1 MQAREGGS
9 VIGTAD
15 AEHASFLLR
24 SSCHQNL
31 STSSDLEMKREGERE
46 RENLSSDN
54 NHVKHFNHVKTR
66 EIFLIF
72 YMCQMLITDLI
83 VVFILHSCCLG
94 FFIFRFIKIASNMH
108 YTITTI
114 YVHISN
120 SRSSYVDT
128 SAIYNHVILSV
139 PIVFE
144 FSISY
149 RFRAA
154 NNDYFDPAFCEI

>member
-1 MQAREGGS
+1 MEKDDASTGRRIRNWNRGR
-9 VIGTAD
+9 GTRFVFA
-15 AEHASFLLR
+15 
-24 SSCHQNL
+24 SCHQNL

-72 YMCQMLITDLI
+72 YVCQMLITDLI

-120 SRSSYVDT
+120 SRSST
-128 SAIYNHVILSV
+128 WI
-139 PIVFE
+139 
-144 FSISY
+144 
-149 RFRAA
+149 
-154 NNDYFDPAFCEI
+154 PAPSTIT